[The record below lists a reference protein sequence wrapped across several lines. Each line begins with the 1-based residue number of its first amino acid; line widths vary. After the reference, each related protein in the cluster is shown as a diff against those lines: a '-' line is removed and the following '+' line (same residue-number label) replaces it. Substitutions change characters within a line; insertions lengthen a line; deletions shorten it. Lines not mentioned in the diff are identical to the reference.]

1 LIRIVISTLH
11 LPLFKVVV
19 TAAAQAWKASA
30 ALPSE
35 AVLDEGQSLPD
46 GQALWVAFGVTLR

>member
-11 LPLFKVVV
+11 LPRFKVVV
-19 TAAAQAWKASA
+19 TATAQARKASA

-46 GQALWVAFGVTLR
+46 GQALWVAFG